1 MKRTRPILVPLLLS
15 LALALVLAAC
25 GDGPAEEADDTTEEP
40 DPTDDGETDPDD
52 AEAQDD
58 AAAPDEPADDVTI
71 RLMTHDSFDVSTD
84 VLEAFTTETGIDV
97 EVVPM
102 GDAGTALNQAILTAD
117 QPQGDLL
124 FGVDTTFLSRALD
137 ADLFQSYESPR
148 LEAVPERYQL
158 DPEHRMTPIDVGDV
172 CLNYDVG
179 WFEDAGIPVP
189 QDLSDLLDEQYEGLL
204 AVQNP
209 ATSSPGLAFLLAT
222 IDHFGESGYL
232 DAWETLRDNDVL
244 VTDGWTEAYYGEFT
258 AASDGDRPIVVSYA
272 SSPPAEVFFADPMP
286 DEAPTGV
293 IEASCIRQIE
303 FVGILGSTE
312 HPDEAQ
318 QLVDF
323 MLSTT
328 FQEDIPL
335 TMFVFPVVDDAE
347 LPQVFVDHAVL
358 PDDPLDLDPE
368 VIGENREEWIDEWTR
383 TVLR

>member
-15 LALALVLAAC
+15 LALVLAAC
-25 GDGPAEEADDTTEEP
+25 GDGPADEPDDTTEEP
-40 DPTDDGETDPDD
+40 DPTDDAETDDGE
-52 AEAQDD
+52 AEDD

-158 DPEHRMTPIDVGDV
+158 DPEHRLTPIDVGDV

-335 TMFVFPVVDDAE
+335 TMFVFPVVDDAD
-347 LPQVFVDHAVL
+347 LPEVFVEHAVL

-368 VIGENREEWIDEWTR
+368 VIGQNREEWIDEWTR

>member
-15 LALALVLAAC
+15 LALVLAAC
-25 GDGPAEEADDTTEEP
+25 GDGPADEPDDTTEEP
-40 DPTDDGETDPDD
+40 DPTDDAETDDGE
-52 AEAQDD
+52 AEDD

-158 DPEHRMTPIDVGDV
+158 DPEHRLTPIDVGDV

-347 LPQVFVDHAVL
+347 LPEVFVEHAVL

-368 VIGENREEWIDEWTR
+368 VIGQNREEWIDEWTR